1 VVIET
6 KNSKMKLNLIA
17 FLLIICSCKNQ
28 KNDKIITLKNPLKE
42 KKSISISNELNG
54 KEFDDKNFKLE
65 LEKIKKHE
73 EKLTFENNHYYIKS
87 ENVFFNNKEA
97 IFSLLFLNDT
107 KAKIN
112 ILEKKNK
119 TWLTKFETCLEIE
132 NESFDFKNIKFLN
145 FNETALILIPD
156 GLYRNF
162 ENYIIT
168 FDKKNSYKLNN
179 KTLSNPEFSNKYNKI
194 YSFHFGGVSKLTID
208 EFSIE
213 KGSLKE
219 EKIINIT
226 LPFNGLEP
234 KSNYEFEIKDLNTNK
249 NIQKQ
254 IKYYSNEN
262 LFNDTKK
269 IINKINYH

>member
-1 VVIET
+1 
-6 KNSKMKLNLIA
+6 MKLNLIA